1 MCPCVHVGFNLQNY
15 EYLVDLII
23 TFFLRIFAGE
33 KNNQYS
39 TIMKKL
45 FFILFAAALVVTG
58 CNKSKQFKVSLT
70 LDNAENST
78 VYLCKKVDGKST
90 CIDSA
95 VVVNKMAELKASTD
109 DPQRLYAIKFNM
121 DDECGVFEFFSEN
134 NDITI
139 SGDRNTIQLWKIEGS
154 PAMDILFAHHEEA
167 MELYENKIM
176 AHYAEMIEAGGDEE
190 KISEINERLQPIIS
204 EYLAY
209 QVEFIKNNSDN
220 FIGHYMLD
228 VCKTDFD
235 IALVKELSD
244 GLTNESE
251 FSNNVKE
258 YIKEYPNIPH
268 NVCGM

>member
-1 MCPCVHVGFNLQNY
+1 
-15 EYLVDLII
+15 
-23 TFFLRIFAGE
+23 
-33 KNNQYS
+33 
-39 TIMKKL
+39 MKKL
-45 FFILFAAALVVTG
+45 FFILFAAALVMTG

-78 VYLCKKVDGKST
+78 VYLCKKIDDKST
-90 CIDSA
+90 CVDSA
-95 VVVNKMAELKASTD
+95 VVVNKIAELKAAVD

-154 PAMDILFAHHEEA
+154 PAMDILVAHHEEA

-176 AHYAEMIEAGGDEE
+176 ATYMEMIEAGGDEE
-190 KISEINERLQPIIS
+190 KIAEINERLQPIIS
-204 EYLAY
+204 EYQAY
-209 QVEFIKNNSDN
+209 QVDFIKKNSDN

-228 VCKTDFD
+228 ICKTDLD
-235 IALVKELSD
+235 IELLKELSD

-251 FSNNVKE
+251 FSNNVKG
-258 YIKEYPNIPH
+258 YIKEYPNIPY